1 MKPKLVF
8 VFKNWLLSSLW
19 IQKWLQW
26 GSNGGGGQGMLHG
39 RGHRRA
45 QQAHL
50 TPGKLYSEEEEPEWR
65 SSSATPTFT
74 SEIETVPHTCGPSVS
89 SSDSIDS
96 TSSDGCE
103 HAGMMRWF
111 QRRTT
116 AATSS
121 ARMIK
126 WNLKSTDLQKSV
138 PLLTHIWNFLFPQ
151 LNYIVINFVNNN
163 YIFHYRIARKGRCKT
178 LSQDSPLSCLC
189 LFVYSIK
196 Y

>member
-1 MKPKLVF
+1 MGPKVTPVRL
-8 VFKNWLLSSLW
+8 KE
-19 IQKWLQW
+19 
-26 GSNGGGGQGMLHG
+26 
-39 RGHRRA
+39 RRA
-45 QQAHL
+45 GNASWPRPQEGTAGSSHTRQ
-50 TPGKLYSEEEEPEWR
+50 LYSEEEEPEWR
-65 SSSATPTFT
+65 SSSATPHLH
-74 SEIETVPHTCGPSVS
+74 VWNRDCPPPHTCGPSVS
-89 SSDSIDS
+89 SGDSIDS
-96 TSSDGCE
+96 TGSDGCE
-103 HAGMMRWF
+103 HAGMMRQF
-111 QRRTT
+111 QRKTT

-126 WNLKSTDLQKSV
+126 WNLKSTDPQKSV

>member
-19 IQKWLQW
+19 VQKWLQW
-26 GSNGGGGQGMLHG
+26 GSNRGGQGMLHG

-50 TPGKLYSEEEEPEWR
+50 TPGSFIQRKRSQSEE
-65 SSSATPTFT
+65 AALQHPTFT
-74 SEIETVPHTCGPSVS
+74 SEIETVPPHTCGPSVS
-89 SSDSIDS
+89 SIG
-96 TSSDGCE
+96 TGCDGCE
-103 HAGMMRWF
+103 HAGMMRRF
-111 QRRTT
+111 QRKTT

-126 WNLKSTDLQKSV
+126 WNLKSTDPQKSV

>member
-1 MKPKLVF
+1 
-8 VFKNWLLSSLW
+8 
-19 IQKWLQW
+19 
-26 GSNGGGGQGMLHG
+26 MLHG

-50 TPGKLYSEEEEPEWR
+50 TPGSFIQRKRSQSEEAALQHPPSR
-65 SSSATPTFT
+65 LKSRLS
-74 SEIETVPHTCGPSVS
+74 PHTCGPSVS
-89 SSDSIDS
+89 SGDSIDS

-103 HAGMMRWF
+103 HAGMMRRF

-163 YIFHYRIARKGRCKT
+163 YIFHYRTARKGRCKT